1 MEGLRISHYRI
12 LRHLGSGGMG
22 EVYAAEDERLL
33 REIAIKFLPRE
44 KASDEQTRRRFER
57 EAQTASALNHPN
69 ICMIFEIGEHKG
81 QLFLVM
87 ELLEGSDLRR
97 VCGTGGTETPK
108 LLKWASRLQMRSP
121 RRMHGESC
129 TATSSQPN
137 CNHSSFE
144 CKRQRK
150 CTVDEWPDCL
160 CEKCSDSFGNENWL
174 LRVVRLA
181 TPWRQPNWKPSGQ
194 ERSDD

>member
-108 LLKWASRLQMRSP
+108 LLKWGIEITDALAAAHARGIVHRDIKSAKLQP
-121 RRMHGESC
+121 L
-129 TATSSQPN
+129 Q
-137 CNHSSFE
+137 
-144 CKRQRK
+144 
-150 CTVDEWPDCL
+150 L
-160 CEKCSDSFGNENWL
+160 
-174 LRVVRLA
+174 
-181 TPWRQPNWKPSGQ
+181 
-194 ERSDD
+194 